1 MIRWMAE
8 HKVAANLLMVIILV
22 AGVMGVSN
30 IKQEVFP
37 EFDLDFIIV
46 AVPYSGATPDE
57 IEESILLPIE
67 DAVSGITGI
76 KKITG
81 TAKESMGS
89 FRIELQKGADKQS
102 VFDDVESAVTR
113 LTTLPEEA
121 DDAQVQL
128 PRRRREVLNIALYGD
143 APARSLIEL
152 AQMARDTLLTHPDI
166 TQVDVEQSRG
176 FEMTLEISK
185 SALQQHALTLNQIS
199 GIIRQATLDMPGGK
213 IQTVGGDL
221 LIRTKER
228 RYTAAE
234 YAEIPL
240 LTTDQGI
247 LRLGDIARISDG
259 FEESDLRS
267 RYNGKPSE
275 RILVYRVGEQTPTDV
290 SKAVHEKMEEIKS
303 QLPSSVRTQIVRDSS
318 IILED
323 RINLLMKNL
332 WLGLGLVFL
341 TLSLFLRV
349 DLSFWIMMGIPISF
363 AGAMISMP
371 ITDSS
376 INMISLFAF
385 ILVLGI
391 VVDDAIVVG
400 ENIYAHQEMKKSPLD
415 AAVDGATEIGPP
427 VLITILTTIAA
438 FIPIYFIPG
447 ITGNIFQN
455 IPNVLIVVLLFS
467 LLEVM
472 FILPGHLSHINR
484 VMAWILAPLGKILET
499 PRHYFSSAL
508 FWFSN
513 KPYRKILEKG
523 IAYRYTIFA
532 LGLFFILLCAGLVAG
547 GHMKFTF
554 FPKIDRDNIAVT
566 ARMPFGTPASVS
578 REVEEKMLRS
588 AEKLLRE
595 YEAETGQPV
604 HDGIY
609 STVGRGGANKTSVRV
624 YLKPLN
630 ERKFAAVEFSR
641 RWRKEMGEVAGIEAL
656 NIRARHSMG
665 SNYDIDL
672 QLSHPDTNKLLVI
685 VEQFKEKLGEYPGV
699 SNIEDSTEDG
709 KREVQ
714 LRLSPA
720 GRTLGLSTQELTQQ
734 IRAAFQGVE
743 VFKLLRDSDEVSV
756 KLRLPFE
763 ERRYLRDL
771 EDLVILSPTGKL
783 LPLRQVAEL
792 KYGQSYSAIRRID
805 GRRIVSV
812 RALVDSGVGN
822 TGEIQSSIKQEL
834 LLNIKSQNPQLQY
847 SFEGAHRAQTNTMDG
862 VKQGGIVA
870 LLLIYSLLAL
880 QFRSYFQPVIIMTA
894 IPFGMVG
901 ALLGHLLMGYSLSV
915 ISVLGIVALTGI
927 VVNDSL
933 ILVDFINRSRER
945 GTPIR
950 QAIVE
955 SGVRRFRPILLTT
968 LTTFFGLLPMLF
980 EQSLQARFLIP
991 MAISL
996 AFGVLFSTFVILVLI
1011 PVLYMILEDFKGLVS
1026 RKPKKV
1032 EVETEVV

>member
-37 EFDLDFIIV
+37 EFDLDFIVV

-247 LRLGDIARISDG
+247 LRLGDIAHISDG

-290 SKAVHEKMEEIKS
+290 SKAVHEKMEELKS
-303 QLPSSVRTQIVRDSS
+303 QLPSSVQTQIVRDSS
-318 IILED
+318 LILED

-349 DLSFWIMMGIPISF
+349 DLSFWIMIGIPISF

-415 AAVDGATEIGPP
+415 AAVDGVTEIAPP

-455 IPNVLIVVLLFS
+455 IPNVLIAVLLFS

-578 REVEEKMLRS
+578 REVEEKMLRI
-588 AEKLLRE
+588 AE
-595 YEAETGQPV
+595 
-604 HDGIY
+604 
-609 STVGRGGANKTSVRV
+609 
-624 YLKPLN
+624 
-630 ERKFAAVEFSR
+630 
-641 RWRKEMGEVAGIEAL
+641 
-656 NIRARHSMG
+656 
-665 SNYDIDL
+665 
-672 QLSHPDTNKLLVI
+672 
-685 VEQFKEKLGEYPGV
+685 
-699 SNIEDSTEDG
+699 
-709 KREVQ
+709 
-714 LRLSPA
+714 
-720 GRTLGLSTQELTQQ
+720 
-734 IRAAFQGVE
+734 
-743 VFKLLRDSDEVSV
+743 
-756 KLRLPFE
+756 
-763 ERRYLRDL
+763 
-771 EDLVILSPTGKL
+771 
-783 LPLRQVAEL
+783 
-792 KYGQSYSAIRRID
+792 
-805 GRRIVSV
+805 
-812 RALVDSGVGN
+812 
-822 TGEIQSSIKQEL
+822 
-834 LLNIKSQNPQLQY
+834 
-847 SFEGAHRAQTNTMDG
+847 
-862 VKQGGIVA
+862 
-870 LLLIYSLLAL
+870 
-880 QFRSYFQPVIIMTA
+880 
-894 IPFGMVG
+894 
-901 ALLGHLLMGYSLSV
+901 
-915 ISVLGIVALTGI
+915 
-927 VVNDSL
+927 
-933 ILVDFINRSRER
+933 
-945 GTPIR
+945 
-950 QAIVE
+950 
-955 SGVRRFRPILLTT
+955 
-968 LTTFFGLLPMLF
+968 
-980 EQSLQARFLIP
+980 
-991 MAISL
+991 
-996 AFGVLFSTFVILVLI
+996 
-1011 PVLYMILEDFKGLVS
+1011 
-1026 RKPKKV
+1026 
-1032 EVETEVV
+1032 